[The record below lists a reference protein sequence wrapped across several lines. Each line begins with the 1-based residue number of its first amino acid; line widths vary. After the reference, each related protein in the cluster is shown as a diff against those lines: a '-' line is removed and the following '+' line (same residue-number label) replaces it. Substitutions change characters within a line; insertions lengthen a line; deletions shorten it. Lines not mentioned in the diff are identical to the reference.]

1 MNLYAEI
8 QAIKKMLSEL
18 LQKESER
25 DKQIQ
30 TINERLQKIE
40 NRLADLEKCVKG
52 IKSALITGFKGIIK
66 ELESLE

>member
-25 DKQIQ
+25 D
-30 TINERLQKIE
+30 ERLQKIE
-40 NRLADLEKCVKG
+40 NQLADVADRIGKLEKCVKG